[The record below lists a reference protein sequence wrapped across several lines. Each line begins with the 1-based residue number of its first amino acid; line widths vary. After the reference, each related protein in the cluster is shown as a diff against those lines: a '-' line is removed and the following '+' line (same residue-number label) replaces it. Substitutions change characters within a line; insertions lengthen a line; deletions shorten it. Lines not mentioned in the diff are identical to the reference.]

1 VPLLLNA
8 TRNNAKLSGRRG
20 IQFPWESRMALG
32 EESSPRPGTGAW
44 HEDHVTLDVALA
56 FAQYAHATG
65 DASFLREQAWPVL
78 QGVAEWICSRVDP
91 TERGYEITRGTGIAE
106 RKEPSDNDAFTA
118 MAAQVVLGEAVACGR
133 ALGFQLRHH
142 WDDIRLK
149 VRAPVDERTRVI
161 QSHDG
166 LDPREEKAA
175 TPRLLAGII
184 PSWFE
189 TDEAVQRASLEFYLN
204 LAPKYGGSP
213 MLSACTTSGQRGSET
228 VGGHWNCSR
237 RATADSSRIAFC
249 RPMSTDSM
257 SC

>member
-1 VPLLLNA
+1 
-8 TRNNAKLSGRRG
+8 
-20 IQFPWESRMALG
+20 MALG
-32 EESSPRPGTGAW
+32 EESRPRPGTGAW

-189 TDEAVQRASLEFYLN
+189 TDEAVQRASLVLSEFGPEVRRQSDALGVYDVWAAWLGDRRRS
-204 LAPKYGGSP
+204 LELFQEGYGRFVEDRFLQTYEYRLDELLSSLVPVRLLRTSAGS
-213 MLSACTTSGQRGSET
+213 C
-228 VGGHWNCSR
+228 
-237 RATADSSRIAFC
+237 
-249 RPMSTDSM
+249 
-257 SC
+257 

>member
-106 RKEPSDNDAFTA
+106 RKEPSDNDAFTQWRPRSCSERPSRA
-118 MAAQVVLGEAVACGR
+118 DARLAFSCGIT
-133 ALGFQLRHH
+133 GT
-142 WDDIRLK
+142 I
-149 VRAPVDERTRVI
+149 
-161 QSHDG
+161 
-166 LDPREEKAA
+166 
-175 TPRLLAGII
+175 
-184 PSWFE
+184 
-189 TDEAVQRASLEFYLN
+189 
-204 LAPKYGGSP
+204 
-213 MLSACTTSGQRGSET
+213 SG
-228 VGGHWNCSR
+228 
-237 RATADSSRIAFC
+237 
-249 RPMSTDSM
+249 
-257 SC
+257 

>member
-1 VPLLLNA
+1 
-8 TRNNAKLSGRRG
+8 
-20 IQFPWESRMALG
+20 
-32 EESSPRPGTGAW
+32 
-44 HEDHVTLDVALA
+44 VALA

-118 MAAQVVLGEAVACGR
+118 MAAQVVLGEAVASGR

-142 WDDIRLK
+142 CDDIRLK

-213 MLSACTTSGQRGSET
+213 MLSALYNVWAAWLGD
-228 VGGHWNCSR
+228 R
-237 RATADSSRIAFC
+237 RRSLELFQEGYGRSSRIAFC

-257 SC
+257 SCLSRLVPVRLLRTSAGSC